1 MKIES
6 AKMLPGRHRAGHC
19 TALELVLSCAPETA
33 AALRRHADALGAWA
47 TSQLAGT
54 LDAEPAFDAAGAL
67 AQAAGNPL
75 EDLACC
81 HAALAL
87 WLQRAGGHEA
97 RWFAVIG
104 SEGEQSI
111 RYCLEYDHH
120 EVAASACALA
130 LRLVAGFLRTRG
142 VEPGEYRAADAPAE
156 EPLPQTVAG
165 FAELAR
171 AKALPLDTTV
181 LIDIAR
187 ERDIPWMKGDRPPFE
202 SLSTQRVRRNG
213 ALRLGYGNRQ
223 HVLDGTLCLD
233 RAGPWPGLLD
243 DLEAMYRLL
252 EEVGAPLPE
261 RAACSSPL
269 RARRSAHAL
278 GYPVAVRPR
287 SRRVQPVR
295 RHVDSDAALEQALD
309 PLRTREPGFVI
320 ERDPAG
326 ALHHLVVANN
336 RLAAV
341 LAEGRPLDIAA
352 VHPELLALVARL
364 CDRLA
369 LGVFQLDVIAPDIA
383 VAPAAAGTRV
393 VDLSLAPELDRLIAD
408 RALHRRVLESY
419 MQWLFPPG
427 HDGRIPLV
435 AITGTNGKTT
445 TTRMIDAVLRAA
457 GHRTG
462 MACTD
467 GVFIAG
473 QTVNSGDSAGSV
485 FHYQVLQDLRI
496 SHAVLETARG
506 AVADFGFAYD
516 ACDVAVCTNV
526 TAEHLGQFGIQTV
539 EDMARLK
546 QCVLHRARRGVVL
559 NADDAHARTM
569 SVGLQAPVICWS
581 STTQPVAQLAQAHRD
596 AGAAA
601 AGKGAS
607 FVVVEPVEGVDW
619 IILYTADGA
628 TRTPVMAVDA
638 IPATF
643 AGRAAHNLSNALQA
657 VAAAQLLGAPIDAA
671 RRALGSFS
679 TSWDNTPGRLNIVR
693 EQPFAAI
700 IDYAHNP
707 DCYRALVAFIDRWPA
722 AGRKILMVGCPGRS
736 SRQAVRDIAGLVAGH
751 FDLFVS
757 RDSRELVGYTEGE
770 LPALVR
776 DELIA
781 HGVAAD
787 AVSVVLEQGEAI
799 GHALAL
805 AGPGDL
811 VVLCT
816 TASMKES
823 ARQQILACCAGQ
835 DGAEEMQ
842 AAPLPHAT
850 AQPPMSPR

>member
-6 AKMLPGRHRAGHC
+6 AKMLPGRHRSGGLHDAG
-19 TALELVLSCAPETA
+19 TGALLRAGNR
-33 AALRRHADALGAWA
+33 AALRRHAAALGAWA

-54 LDAEPAFDAAGAL
+54 LDAEPAFDAAGEL
-67 AQAAGNPL
+67 AQSAGNPL
-75 EDLACC
+75 EDLARC
-81 HAALAL
+81 HAGLAL

-97 RWFAVIG
+97 HWFAITG
-104 SEGEQSI
+104 AEGEHGI

-130 LRLVAGFLRTRG
+130 LGLIAGFLRTRG
-142 VEPGEYRAADAPAE
+142 IEPGDYRAAGAPPE
-156 EPLPQTVAG
+156 EPLPQAVAA

-202 SLSTQRVRRNG
+202 SLGTQRIRRNG

-233 RAGPWPGLLD
+233 RAGPWPASARG
-243 DLEAMYRLL
+243 ARRRVPPARRRL
-252 EEVGAPLPE
+252 GAPLPE

-278 GYPVAVRPR
+278 GYPVAVRPQ
-287 SRRVQPVR
+287 SRRVQPAR
-295 RHVDSDAALEQALD
+295 RRVDSDAGLEEALR
-309 PLRTREPGFVI
+309 PLRDLERGFVI

-326 ALHHLVVANN
+326 TLHHLVVANN
-336 RLAAV
+336 RLVAV
-341 LAEGRPLDIAA
+341 LAEGRPLDIEA
-352 VHPELLALVARL
+352 VHPELRALVARL

-369 LGVFQLDVIAPDIA
+369 LGVFVLDVVARDIA
-383 VAPAAAGTRV
+383 AAPSAGADCV
-393 VDLSLAPELDRLIAD
+393 VDLWLAPELDRLIAD
-408 RALHRRVLESY
+408 RALHRRVLEAY

-427 HDGRIPLV
+427 QDGRIPVV

-506 AVADFGFAYD
+506 AVADFGFAWD

-526 TAEHLGQFGIQTV
+526 TAEHLGQFGIETV

-546 QCVLHRARRGVVL
+546 QCVLQRARRGVVL
-559 NADDAHARTM
+559 NADDAQARMM

-607 FVVVEPVEGVDW
+607 FVVIEAIEGVDW
-619 IILYTADGA
+619 IVLYTAKGA
-628 TRTPVMAVDA
+628 TRTPVMAVEA

-657 VAAAQLLGAPIDAA
+657 IGATHLLGAPIEAA
-671 RRALGSFS
+671 TQAFGAFS
-679 TSWDNTPGRLNIVR
+679 TS
-693 EQPFAAI
+693 
-700 IDYAHNP
+700 
-707 DCYRALVAFIDRWPA
+707 
-722 AGRKILMVGCPGRS
+722 
-736 SRQAVRDIAGLVAGH
+736 
-751 FDLFVS
+751 
-757 RDSRELVGYTEGE
+757 
-770 LPALVR
+770 
-776 DELIA
+776 
-781 HGVAAD
+781 
-787 AVSVVLEQGEAI
+787 
-799 GHALAL
+799 
-805 AGPGDL
+805 
-811 VVLCT
+811 
-816 TASMKES
+816 
-823 ARQQILACCAGQ
+823 
-835 DGAEEMQ
+835 
-842 AAPLPHAT
+842 
-850 AQPPMSPR
+850 

>member
-1 MKIES
+1 MQIES
-6 AKMLPGRHRAGHC
+6 VRMLPGRHRAGDC
-19 TALELVLSCAPETA
+19 TTLELVLSCAPQTA
-33 AALRRHADALGAWA
+33 AALRPLAATLGAWA
-47 TSQLAGT
+47 ASRLAGT
-54 LDAEPAFDAAGAL
+54 LHAEPAFDAAVELEQSAE
-67 AQAAGNPL
+67 NPL
-75 EDLACC
+75 EDLARC
-81 HAALAL
+81 HAGLAL

-97 RWFAVIG
+97 RWYAITG
-104 SEGEQSI
+104 AEDEHGI

-130 LRLVAGFLRTRG
+130 LGLIAGFLRARG
-142 VEPGEYRAADAPAE
+142 VEPGDYRAAGAPAS
-156 EPLPQTVAG
+156 EPLPQAVAA

-171 AKALPLDTTV
+171 ARALPLDTTV

-202 SLSTQRVRRNG
+202 SLGTQRIRRNG

-233 RAGPWPGLLD
+233 RAGPSQR
-243 DLEAMYRLL
+243 RLL
-252 EEVGAPLPE
+252 EELDAVYRLLAELGAPLPE

-269 RARRSAHAL
+269 RARRSARAL
-278 GYPVAVRPR
+278 GYPVAVRPQ
-287 SRRVQPVR
+287 SRRVQPAR
-295 RHVDSDAALEQALD
+295 QRVDSDAGLEEALRS
-309 PLRTREPGFVI
+309 LRDLERGFFI

-326 ALHHLVVANN
+326 TLHHLVVANN

-341 LAEGRPLDIAA
+341 LAEGRPLDIQT
-352 VHPELLALVARL
+352 VHPELRSLIARL

-369 LGVFQLDVIAPDIA
+369 LGVFVLEVVARDIA
-383 VAPAAAGTRV
+383 AAPAAGGSCV
-393 VDLSLAPELDRLIAD
+393 VDLWLAPELDRLIAD
-408 RALHRRVLESY
+408 RALHREVLEAY
-419 MQWLFPPG
+419 MRWLFPPG
-427 HDGRIPLV
+427 QDGRIPVV

-457 GHRTG
+457 AHRTG

-506 AVADFGFAYD
+506 AVADFGFAWD

-526 TAEHLGQFGIQTV
+526 TAEHLGQFGIETV

-559 NADDAHARTM
+559 NADDAHARMM
-569 SVGLQAPVICWS
+569 SVGLRAPALCWS

-596 AGAAA
+596 AGAA
-601 AGKGAS
+601 GKEAS
-607 FVVVEPVEGVDW
+607 FVVVEAVEGLDW
-619 IILYTADGA
+619 IILYTANGA

-643 AGRAAHNLSNALQA
+643 SGRAAHNLSNALQA
-657 VAAAQLLGAPIDAA
+657 IAATHLLGAPIEAA
-671 RRALGSFS
+671 RQALGAFG
-679 TSWDNTPGRLNIVR
+679 TSYENTPGRLNVVR
-693 EQPFAAI
+693 ESPFTAI

-707 DCYRALVAFIDRWPA
+707 DCYRALVAFIDRWPV

-736 SRQAVRDIAGLVAGH
+736 SRQAVRDIAALVAGH
-751 FDLFVS
+751 FDRFIS

-781 HGVAAD
+781 HGVVPES
-787 AVSVVLEQGEAI
+787 VSVVPDQGEAI
-799 GHALAL
+799 AHALAL
-805 AGPGDL
+805 AEPGDL

-816 TASMKES
+816 TASMKEN
-823 ARQQILACCAGQ
+823 ARQQILACRPGQ
-835 DGAEEMQ
+835 DATGQRQ
-842 AAPLPHAT
+842 AAQPLH
-850 AQPPMSPR
+850 